1 MYIFMVTSR
10 IKLVTRKLLV
20 HKVPKSKMA
29 ANPALWFLPQ
39 HRYFC
44 IINYFD
50 TISTTLTS
58 QNSF

>member
-10 IKLVTRKLLV
+10 IKLVTWKLLI

-29 ANPALWFLPQ
+29 TNPALWFLSQ
-39 HRYFC
+39 HWYFC

-50 TISTTLTS
+50 TVSTTLTS